1 MKGVARVLVLY
12 SALAAAQV
20 LVAPE
25 AAPGFLLVIVPEVM
39 LIPNPVALSF

>member
-12 SALAAAQV
+12 SALVAAQV
-20 LVAPE
+20 LAAPE
-25 AAPGFLLVIVPEVM
+25 AAPGFLVVAPEAM